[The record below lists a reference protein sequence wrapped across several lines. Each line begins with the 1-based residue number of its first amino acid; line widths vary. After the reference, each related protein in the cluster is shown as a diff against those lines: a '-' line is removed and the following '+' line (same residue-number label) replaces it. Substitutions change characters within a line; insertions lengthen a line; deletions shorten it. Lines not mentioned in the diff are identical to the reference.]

1 MSSLNILFGTPR
13 ANGLL
18 TMQCL
23 APMAGMVAA
32 QMVACNRG
40 LAFPVLAL
48 RSTRRGDAT
57 DVSMEPVEQVPV
69 TPPTPARKVPT
80 VVYQSR
86 TISGKAGAVT
96 LAAMPVP
103 QKPVDIQ

>member
-18 TMQCL
+18 AMQCL
-23 APMAGMVAA
+23 APMAGAVAA
-32 QMVACNRG
+32 QLVACNRV
-40 LAFPVLAL
+40 LSFPAL
-48 RSTRRGDAT
+48 TLWSKRPGPAPHI
-57 DVSMEPVEQVPV
+57 VAPPPVAGP
-69 TPPTPARKVPT
+69 RKVPT

-103 QKPVDIQ
+103 QKPMDIQ